1 MKRKLCYISLLLV
14 IFLGKS
20 FSNNC
25 TYQNQF
31 DQQQLKNKKLK
42 NSKINGSGIM
52 YRLPGIW
59 RGPVMSTT
67 SAGSFDHWYADLR
80 PVSPWQIS
88 QFSNLDDKTINN
100 FSVFVVKYKGE
111 KRIALRTEG
120 CFANSCCITYEILD
134 SVNEAT
140 GYYRF
145 SDFIGGTKRA
155 FTEFQFTDDKM
166 TMEVYTSKF
175 NKEKEVQL
183 HTRWDAVLMDKEA
196 AQTSIRQ
203 FKYPKF
209 KKYADFE
216 NAFAGMSES
225 IFFSFENDPYKSENQ
240 PQMGSA
246 RFKIHIKEQI
256 EIGENDQILV
266 LLCTKPLWEGQNY
279 LKENE
284 KYFARAVY
292 LKHDVRD
299 FTLNNIHPGNYYVYY
314 FIDRNRD
321 YQYVSGDCMST
332 ESDKKLCEEIG
343 KTAEFQTEID
353 YEIE

>member
-1 MKRKLCYISLLLV
+1 MKRKFFKFITLFILLIV
-14 IFLGKS
+14 FT
-20 FSNNC
+20 FANNFA
-25 TYQNQF
+25 QNNASVVPEQNH
-31 DQQQLKNKKLK
+31 KTER

-52 YRLPGIW
+52 FRLPGIW

-80 PVSPWQIS
+80 AVSPWQIS

-175 NKEKEVQL
+175 NKEKEVKL
-183 HTRWDAVLMDKEA
+183 HTRWDAVLMDNEA

-225 IFFSFENDPYKSENQ
+225 IFFSFENDPYKTKDQ
-240 PQMGSA
+240 PSMGTASFTI
-246 RFKIHIKEQI
+246 RIDEKLKVH
-256 EIGENDQILV
+256 ENDQILV
-266 LLCTKPLWEGQNY
+266 LLCTKPLWDKKNY

-284 KYFARAVY
+284 KFFVRAVY
-292 LKHDVRD
+292 LKYDVRNYN
-299 FTLNNIHPGNYYVYY
+299 LKNIHPGIYYAYY
-314 FIDRNRD
+314 FIDRNSD
-321 YQYVSGDCMST
+321 YKYISGDCMST
-332 ESDKKLCEEIG
+332 ESKKTLTVDKG
-343 KTAEFQTEID
+343 KTAEFVTEID
-353 YEIE
+353 YVIE

>member
-1 MKRKLCYISLLLV
+1 MKKSCITIKTIFVLVVFTFTVIPSQAQSLSSQ
-14 IFLGKS
+14 K
-20 FSNNC
+20 C
-25 TYQNQF
+25 
-31 DQQQLKNKKLK
+31 NKIK
-42 NSKINGSGIM
+42 GGGIM

-100 FSVFVVKYKGE
+100 FSVFVVKYNGE

-145 SDFIGGTKRA
+145 SDFIGGPKRA
-155 FTEFQFTDDKM
+155 YTEFRFTDDKM
-166 TMEVYTSKF
+166 IMEVYTSKF
-175 NKEKEVQL
+175 NKEKEVKL
-183 HTRWDAVLMDKEA
+183 HTRWDAVLMDNEA
-196 AQTSIRQ
+196 AHATIKK

-225 IFFSFENDPYKSENQ
+225 IFFSFENDPYKTEDQ
-240 PQMGSA
+240 PNTGSA
-246 RFKIHIKEQI
+246 NFKIII
-256 EIGENDQILV
+256 PENLKMTEKDQVLV
-266 LLCTKPLWEGQNY
+266 LLCTKPLWDGKNY

-284 KYFARAVY
+284 KYFVRAVY
-292 LKHDVRD
+292 LKHDVRNY
-299 FTLNNIHPGNYYVYY
+299 TLNNIHPSNYYVYY
-314 FIDRNRD
+314 FIDHNSD
-321 YQYVSGDCMST
+321 YKYNSGDCMST
-332 ESDKKLCEEIG
+332 ESIKTLTVENG
-343 KTAEFQTEID
+343 KTATFETKID
-353 YEIE
+353 YAIE

>member
-1 MKRKLCYISLLLV
+1 MKKSSIIIKTIFVIVVFQFTVILSQAQSL
-14 IFLGKS
+14 S
-20 FSNNC
+20 S
-25 TYQNQF
+25 
-31 DQQQLKNKKLK
+31 KKF
-42 NSKINGSGIM
+42 SKINGSGIM

-67 SAGSFDHWYADLR
+67 SAGSFNHWYADLR

-145 SDFIGGTKRA
+145 SDFIGGPQRA

-175 NKEKEVQL
+175 NTEKEVKL
-183 HTRWDAVLMDKEA
+183 HTKWDAILMDNEA
-196 AQTSIRQ
+196 AQTSISE
-203 FKYPKF
+203 FKYPKS
-209 KKYADFE
+209 KKFADFE

-225 IFFSFENDPYKSENQ
+225 IFFSFENDPYKTKDQ
-240 PQMGSA
+240 PSMGTAS
-246 RFKIHIKEQI
+246 FTILIDEKLKVNEY
-256 EIGENDQILV
+256 DQILV
-266 LLCTKPLWEGQNY
+266 LLCTKPLWDGQNY
-279 LKENE
+279 LKGNE
-284 KYFARAVY
+284 KFFARAVY
-292 LKHDVRD
+292 IKHDVRD

-314 FIDRNRD
+314 FIDRNSD

-332 ESDKKLCEEIG
+332 ESKKMLCVEIG
-343 KTAEFQTEID
+343 KTAEFEAKID